1 MESKNLDFPNSNVSF
16 SLIIQGSPI
25 ESSEGATYTKQDND
39 YSYYE
44 NNNNKIKENP
54 SQDYLSDFKDSVY
67 ATNSEN
73 IYGKTAR

>member
-16 SLIIQGSPI
+16 SLIFQEPPI
-25 ESSEGATYTKQDND
+25 EASEGATFTKQDND

-44 NNNNKIKENP
+44 NNNKMKENP